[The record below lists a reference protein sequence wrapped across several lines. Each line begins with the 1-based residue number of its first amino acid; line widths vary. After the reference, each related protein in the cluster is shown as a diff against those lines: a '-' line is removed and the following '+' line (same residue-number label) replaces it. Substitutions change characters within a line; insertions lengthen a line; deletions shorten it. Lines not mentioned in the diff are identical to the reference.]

1 MTTTEPIPMTETPIE
16 GTSPPDLRRESDGHL
31 TFAFGDGRKPVKECR
46 VARCFPWSMPERFIS
61 IRDKDG
67 NELHLFG
74 SIDDVPEGC
83 RPVVTEELGAQEFV
97 PKILRVHEIDDTFEI
112 IVWKAD
118 TDRGPVEFQVKDD
131 EDVRALTDDCVVI
144 RDHAG
149 MLFEIP
155 DLNALDEKSRALVE
169 DRLS

>member
-1 MTTTEPIPMTETPIE
+1 MTTTESISMTQTPTE
-16 GTSPPDLRRESDGHL
+16 GTPQPDLRRESNGHL
-31 TFAFGDGRKPVKECR
+31 TFVPGDGQKPVKECR

-61 IRDKDG
+61 IRNKDG
-67 NELHLFG
+67 NELHLFD
-74 SIDDVPEGC
+74 SIEDVPEGC

-97 PKILRVHEIDDTFEI
+97 PRILRVHEIDDTFEI

-131 EDVRALTDDCVVI
+131 EDVRALTDDCIVI
-144 RDHAG
+144 RDHTG

-155 DLNALDEKSRALVE
+155 DIGELDERSRALVE